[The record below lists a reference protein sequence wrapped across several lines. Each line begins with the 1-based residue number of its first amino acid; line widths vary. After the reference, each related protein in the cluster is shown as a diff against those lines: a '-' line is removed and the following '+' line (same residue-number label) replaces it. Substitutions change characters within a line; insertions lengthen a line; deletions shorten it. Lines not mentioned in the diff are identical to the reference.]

1 MPQKIVIVDYSMGNL
16 NSVQKKLIQL
26 NAQVVISSDP
36 TVISKADKLILPGVG
51 PFEKA
56 VELIQQKG
64 LWDVLNKAVL
74 IDKKPILG
82 ICLGM
87 QLMTNS
93 SEEGNVKGF
102 GWIDAT
108 VIRLQVQDTLKYK
121 IPHTGWNQIKIN
133 KESQLMNGLMSE
145 TEFYF
150 VHSFQV
156 KTNDNSV
163 ILNETEYETSF
174 VSAFEKENI
183 FGVQYH
189 PEKSHDSGKL
199 LLDNF
204 LKI

>member
-1 MPQKIVIVDYSMGNL
+1 MPLKIVIVDYSMGNL

-26 NAQVVISSDP
+26 KADVLISSDP
-36 TVISKADKLILPGVG
+36 MVISQADKLILPGVG
-51 PFEKA
+51 HFEKA
-56 VELIQQKG
+56 VEIIHRKG

-108 VIRLQVQDTLKYK
+108 VNRLHVHDTLKYK
-121 IPHTGWNQIKIN
+121 IPHTGWNQIKIK
-133 KESQLMNGLMSE
+133 KESQLMNGLTSE

-150 VHSFQV
+150 VHSFRV
-156 KTNDNSV
+156 KTNDNSI

-199 LLDNF
+199 LLENF